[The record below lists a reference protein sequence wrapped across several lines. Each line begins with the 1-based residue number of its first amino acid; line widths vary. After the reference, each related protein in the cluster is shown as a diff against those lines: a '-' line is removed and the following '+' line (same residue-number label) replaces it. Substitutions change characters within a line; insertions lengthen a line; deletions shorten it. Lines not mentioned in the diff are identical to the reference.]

1 MSSDLSLGISS
12 NLESPPSVSLR
23 YCVNARSLEGGTDA
37 RVSARRSDCSAF
49 VDEAPRIVTTGGNF
63 SLLETPHNFSG
74 ALAHIDWF
82 AFTIKPPEGC
92 DLSWLFD
99 CLRVLFLIPKMTSTG
114 KGWFGYAERF
124 DLGGYG
130 LLAYGGESQRGSVH
144 VELNA
149 TGCARVTDW
158 RKVTEWGE
166 AHNVTITRVD
176 VAHDDIEGKAVSIA
190 RALEWHRVG
199 AFAANGRP
207 PAASLIDDLGSG
219 KGKTLYIGN
228 RINGKLCR
236 IYEKGKQLGDKG
248 SPWVRVEV
256 ELKNRSRVIP
266 WDTLVNPGRYL
277 AGAYPCLAFL
287 SVIQEKIRIITK
299 SVTVSLARAVYH
311 AKQMVGNLVNVL
323 MQLHSGD
330 SLSVVNELKRD
341 GIPRRLQNYSDFLP
355 QVFSGLNV

>member
-1 MSSDLSLGISS
+1 MSQPYSSITRELSVDVGRTQVRPASS
-12 NLESPPSVSLR
+12 ATSPRL
-23 YCVNARSLEGGTDA
+23 
-37 RVSARRSDCSAF
+37 
-49 VDEAPRIVTTGGNF
+49 VTTGGNF
-63 SLLETPHNFSG
+63 SSSEIPEKPSG

-82 AFTIKPPEGC
+82 AFTIIPPEGC
-92 DLSWLFD
+92 GLPWLFD
-99 CLRVLFLIPKMTSTG
+99 WLRVLFLIPEMVSTG

-158 RKVTEWGE
+158 GKVRAWGE
-166 AHNVTITRVD
+166 THNVTITRVD
-176 VAHDDIEGKAVSIA
+176 LAHDDIEGKTVSIA
-190 RALEWHRVG
+190 RALEWHQSG

-236 IYEKGKQLGDKG
+236 IYEKGRQLGDTS

-256 ELKNRSRVIP
+256 ELRNKSRVIP
-266 WDTLVNPGRYL
+266 WDVLINPGHYL

-287 SVIQEKIRIITK
+287 SVIQEKIRTITK
-299 SVTVSLARAVYH
+299 TVTVSLAHAVHH
-311 AKQMVGNLVNVL
+311 ARQMAGKLVNVM
-323 MQLHSGD
+323 MQFHCGD
-330 SLSVVNELKRD
+330 AFAVVNELKRD
-341 GIPRRLQNYSDFLP
+341 GIPRRLQNHVDFLP
-355 QVFSGLNV
+355 QVFAGGTA